1 MLALRAFDEVLAHAF
16 QHRGLL
22 LAHGAAHNIR
32 LAEREAG
39 QRGGDLHNLL
49 LIQDNAVGILQNGL
63 HQRMEHLSSALA
75 VAASNEVFGHAR
87 AQRARAVEGDE
98 RNQILEARWRKVHN
112 KLRDACGFQLED
124 TGGVAFA
131 QHGAGCF
138 VLKRYIINIHHF
150 TGGLF
155 NKFNAVADNGQGTQ
169 AQKVHF

>member
-32 LAEREAG
+32 LAEREAR
-39 QRGGDLHNLL
+39 QRGGYLHNLL

-124 TGGVAFA
+124 AGSITLA
-131 QHGAGCF
+131 QHLTGSL
-138 VLKRYIINIHHF
+138 VLQRNIIYIHHLA
-150 TGGLF
+150 GGLF
-155 NKFNAVADNGQGTQ
+155 NKFNTIPDNS
-169 AQKVHF
+169 